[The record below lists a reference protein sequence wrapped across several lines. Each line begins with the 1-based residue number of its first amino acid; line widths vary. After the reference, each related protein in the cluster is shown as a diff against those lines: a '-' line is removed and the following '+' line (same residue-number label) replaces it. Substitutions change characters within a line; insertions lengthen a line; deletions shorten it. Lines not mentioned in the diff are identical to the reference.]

1 MDLTK
6 SGQYCTALQMIF
18 IFSLYGLASYLTRN
32 MHYIIFRSR
41 DWFYF
46 ILFCSKSILKAREN
60 LGFFCSFS
68 LNIVGKVAG
77 QTSAIKLLESRN
89 TAIGLLNTKGIGNL
103 LVSKALML
111 EGWIVPRG
119 WLGFKDASMDPVFPR
134 IHGNKT
140 SVSILICKHH
150 RLLECNSKE
159 TCRNTLTR
167 HVSHQPHS
175 KILTKKTLPS

>member
-1 MDLTK
+1 
-6 SGQYCTALQMIF
+6 MIF

-32 MHYIIFRSR
+32 MHYIIFKSR
-41 DWFYF
+41 DWFYCF
-46 ILFCSKSILKAREN
+46 VQKAYLRLEKIWDFLFLLSQYC
-60 LGFFCSFS
+60 
-68 LNIVGKVAG
+68 GKVAG
-77 QTSAIKLLESRN
+77 QTSAIKLSESRN

-103 LVSKALML
+103 LVSKAFML

-167 HVSHQPHS
+167 HVSH
-175 KILTKKTLPS
+175 